1 MYKNPQQYR
10 GSYNFGPDS
19 GEMYTVEDLAK
30 ELVEIWGKG
39 EITTTKKED
48 NPPEAG
54 LLHLNCD
61 KAHHYLGWHA
71 KWNFKKTVEQTAK
84 WYKSVKYGESA
95 KTITKQQIIEYM
107 ES

>member
-1 MYKNPQQYR
+1 MYNDPKQFT

-19 GEMYTVEDLAK
+19 GEMHTVEDLAK
-30 ELVEIWGKG
+30 ELVKIWGAG
-39 EITTTKKED
+39 EITITKKED
-48 NPPEAG
+48 DPPEAG

-61 KAHHYLGWHA
+61 KAHHYLGWHS